1 MKKNFKFYVL
11 GWALILALF
20 NVIAFVVPPILTQEK
35 YTASFWIG
43 WGVTVGAFFGQ
54 LICAWTVFR
63 EKSAEKTFYN
73 VSLYTVSY
81 AGLIMTFVVSSI
93 CIIVT
98 PVPCWVA
105 AIACSVVLVA
115 NVVAVLKAKIAVD
128 AVAAVDAKIEKATA
142 FIYDMREE
150 SESLFSR
157 VKADEAKAGICK
169 KVRDAFRFSDPMSS
183 DALASVESDI
193 KIHFDLLKKAISEGK
208 TDVAGSEAEETLA
221 LILERN
227 NKCKRLK

>member
-11 GWALILALF
+11 GWVLILALF
-20 NVIAFVVPPILTQEK
+20 NIIAFVVPPILTQEK
-35 YTASFWIG
+35 YTASFWTG
-43 WGVTVGAFFGQ
+43 WGVTVGAFLGQ
-54 LICAWTVFR
+54 LICAWTVFK
-63 EKSAEKTFYN
+63 EKSAEKVLYN

-98 PVPCWVA
+98 PIPCWAA
-105 AIACSVVLVA
+105 AIACSVVLVIS
-115 NVVAVLKAKIAVD
+115 VVAILKAKIAVD
-128 AVAAVDAKIEKATA
+128 AVADVDAKIEKATA

-150 SESLFSR
+150 SESLFLR
-157 VKADEAKAGICK
+157 VKADENKAGICK

-183 DALASVESDI
+183 DALVSVESDI
-193 KIHFDLLKKAISEGK
+193 KIHFDLLKKAISEEK
-208 TDVAGSEAEETLA
+208 TDVAGSEAKETLA
-221 LILERN
+221 LISERN